1 MKIATSIIESE
12 LSLPP
17 TAMGRDV
24 RMLFEAHPE
33 LLCIALVDDGRP
45 VGLISK
51 SAFLRRYADE
61 LGPALFERRPAAL
74 LANTAPMIVE
84 ADDPVTELLDI
95 AENGSANQLMDG
107 FIVADQGRFAGVS
120 SLFAL
125 LRATRARADELQF
138 LFSDLESAHQQA
150 LAADA
155 AKAQFLATMTHELRT
170 PLNAILGYS
179 ELIAE
184 EAGQDHEAICSDAQ
198 KITTAGRHLL
208 GLINQVLDFSKIEAG
223 QMQPE
228 PEEFDIAAWAEES
241 IVTIRPLAAQN
252 KNVLSLEVEAGV
264 GRAYTDA
271 DRLRQ
276 CLFNLTGNACK
287 FTSNGRVHC
296 LGVPPW
302 RRSAHQSL
310 GYRHRPQRRTAGA
323 FVQAVLAGRFF
334 DFSTVWRNRPWPQ
347 HHQEN
352 GRAFRRPHQCCVQAG
367 PRQHLRIFR
376 ADAAWPGQRTIRR
389 GLSRSV
395 LVSPRSC
402 CPARHGTASERPF
415 PPYLS

>member
-95 AENGSANQLMDG
+95 AENGSANELMDG
-107 FIVADQGRFAGVS
+107 FIVANQGRFAGVS

-138 LFSDLESAHQQA
+138 LFSDLETAHQQA

-179 ELIAE
+179 ELIME
-184 EAGQDHEAICSDAQ
+184 EAADDAEAVCSDAQ

-208 GLINQVLDFSKIEAG
+208 GLINQVLDFSKIDAG

-228 PEEFDIAAWAEES
+228 PEDFDVAAWAEET
-241 IVTIRPLAAQN
+241 IATIRPLATQN
-252 KNVLSLEVEAGV
+252 NNELTLEIEGGA
-264 GRAYTDA
+264 GRAFTDA

-287 FTSNGRVHC
+287 FTSNGRVI
-296 LGVPPW
+296 V
-302 RRSAHQSL
+302 S
-310 GYRHRPQRRTAGA
+310 
-323 FVQAVLAGRFF
+323 V
-334 DFSTVWRNRPWPQ
+334 
-347 HHQEN
+347 
-352 GRAFRRPHQCCVQAG
+352 FRRAG
-367 PRQHLRIFR
+367 DLHITV
-376 ADAAWPGQRTIRR
+376 ADTGI
-389 GLSRSV
+389 GLSEEQLERLFRPFSQADSSISRRFGGTGLGLSITKKTLELLGGSISV
-395 LVSPRSC
+395 ASMPGLGSTFALSV
-402 CPARHGTASERPF
+402 PARLGQSCEQSAAA
-415 PPYLS
+415 